1 MELIIITASACRAWS
16 FCSTFINW
24 LYWMR
29 WAKFQVRQLECFFN
43 ISLSYIYTKCVYEN
57 EKVCLLPAWS
67 LLDLRFL
74 KILKW
79 DWRGEQSFR
88 CVSGTGTRR
97 CSPARVKKKKICRH
111 HLFWVILDSLF
122 KPNIFFC
129 VFSSFV
135 YTKKVTA
142 TSWRGGGEKGC
153 TVLHA
158 PKSAARPFNHSSFLS
173 CPCMHISS
181 PCGRFMFRRLLH
193 QKRRWRPRYCI
204 WANKNMPHGVS
215 TLLSRWSTLTHRFFF
230 SLFMLLTLCTKYN
243 NFGSTGFFFNS
254 FYYLIN
260 LKVWGSK
267 VRERHV
273 YY

>member
-1 MELIIITASACRAWS
+1 VKGTGAQNLVVLLFFLFGSFAWWITYLGAGTCRENDSLLFSSSSSIVVLVGGAPKERKVYSYVTQMELIIITASACRAWS

-122 KPNIFFC
+122 KPNIFSVSSLLFC
-129 VFSSFV
+129 IHKESNGEVM
-135 YTKKVTA
+135 A
-142 TSWRGGGEKGC
+142 WRGRER
-153 TVLHA
+153 LH
-158 PKSAARPFNHSSFLS
+158 S
-173 CPCMHISS
+173 
-181 PCGRFMFRRLLH
+181 
-193 QKRRWRPRYCI
+193 
-204 WANKNMPHGVS
+204 
-215 TLLSRWSTLTHRFFF
+215 RFFF